1 MKHFTIFLNSFSNDA
16 PEYSALK
23 RELIRLPENQLLIQ
37 EIGHNERDTPNL
49 AILCGSVEKEPLRQY
64 IDLLLAAS
72 VKPFILLVSSTISAS
87 EAVDAG
93 VDFQIHPAEIGGINS
108 LISAIQNKRMTE
120 PSEVGFNS
128 SFEQL
133 KEKNSELEKINF
145 ELDRFVYSASHDL
158 RSPLTSVLGLLYL
171 LREELEEG
179 DQLKYV
185 ALMEESILKLDN
197 TIRDIVAYSRNN
209 RTEIVLD
216 SINLPA
222 VIAEIAANLN
232 YLESDELKLSEI
244 VFLDV
249 SSSFISDK
257 SRIQV
262 ILTNLIANSIKY
274 RHVSKKLSIHISAR
288 QDENHLVLKV
298 ADNGMGINDTHIG
311 KIFNMF
317 YRTNEQSTG
326 SGLGLYIVREM
337 VKKLDGFIEVSSRIN
352 EGTEFTITLPL
363 TEKLILTDQVDE
375 NN

>member
-37 EIGHNERDTPNL
+37 EIGHAERDTPNL

-108 LISAIQNKRMTE
+108 LINAIQNKRMIE
-120 PSEVGFNS
+120 PSEAGFNS

-222 VIAEIAANLN
+222 VISEIAANLN
-232 YLESDELKLSEI
+232 YLESEELKLSEI

-274 RHVSKKLSIHISAR
+274 RHISKKLSIHISAR
-288 QDENHLVLKV
+288 QDENHLILKV

-363 TEKLILTDQVDE
+363 TEKLILTDQVNE